1 MKKRRQQDEKEVF
14 MDDVRFFN
22 YIHDNDGI
30 MPGNRDKPAGGD
42 YVGGLFFVHCHF
54 HRGKCIKKKA
64 SVCDYKCFPV
74 VAMLQKQ
81 KQLTQINI
89 IIVA

>member
-30 MPGNRDKPAGGD
+30 MPGNRDKPASRD
-42 YVGGLFFVHCHF
+42 HVGGLFYIHCNF
-54 HRGKCIKKKA
+54 HRGK
-64 SVCDYKCFPV
+64 SETEV
-74 VAMLQKQ
+74 
-81 KQLTQINI
+81 
-89 IIVA
+89 